1 MHFSGLPVALRR
13 LPRLT
18 IAPNPKKPPLTAQRF
33 LFHRTEVC
41 CEMSR
46 PTVWLLVGGLLPAAG
61 LRLSGVPAAGLPVRG
76 AATPIAGAATRAG
89 AAHFCMQDGSKY
101 SQKTRLAEEVASPF
115 AKARS
120 FAWPAL
126 FAAASIAT
134 YFAGTSLLAETAG
147 LRPAAGDTA
156 VNLAIDL
163 GAMGT
168 TGYFW
173 RNENAAR
180 ESRLARLAQGANIA
194 ALRAQV
200 LGSGDAQFVRLSDFR
215 SGRGEARR
223 AVLPPCSHPA
233 A

>member
-1 MHFSGLPVALRR
+1 MLALVCSLVPASSLRAPPAGVRGVALSTPLAGVASRAAAAAR
-13 LPRLT
+13 SGGCF
-18 IAPNPKKPPLTAQRF
+18 APN
-33 LFHRTEVC
+33 
-41 CEMSR
+41 
-46 PTVWLLVGGLLPAAG
+46 AG
-61 LRLSGVPAAGLPVRG
+61 HALRS
-76 AATPIAGAATRAG
+76 TRVLMAE
-89 AAHFCMQDGSKY
+89 KY

-134 YFAGTSLLAETAG
+134 YFAGTSLLAEAAG

-156 VNLAIDL
+156 LNLGVDL
-163 GAMGT
+163 ASMAG
-168 TGYFW
+168 TGYLW

-180 ESRLARLAQGANIA
+180 EARLARLSQGAIIA

-215 SGRGEARR
+215 RPSCNPNPS
-223 AVLPPCSHPA
+223 LSP
-233 A
+233 

>member
-1 MHFSGLPVALRR
+1 MSLSAPLLALVCGLVPAASLR
-13 LPRLT
+13 
-18 IAPNPKKPPLTAQRF
+18 A
-33 LFHRTEVC
+33 
-41 CEMSR
+41 
-46 PTVWLLVGGLLPAAG
+46 PAAG
-61 LRLSGVPAAGLPVRG
+61 VRG
-76 AATPIAGAATRAG
+76 VAVSAAPLAGAASRAAAAARFTPN
-89 AAHFCMQDGSKY
+89 AAHAPRAARVLMAEKY
-101 SQKTRLAEEVASPF
+101 SQRTRLAEEVASPF

-156 VNLAIDL
+156 LNLAIDL
-163 GAMGT
+163 AAMAG
-168 TGYFW
+168 TGYLW

-180 ESRLARLAQGANIA
+180 EARLARLAQGATIA

-200 LGSGDAQFVRLSDFR
+200 LGSGDAQFVRLADFR

-223 AVLPPCSHPA
+223 VVLVVAEAPA
-233 A
+233 LHASSP

>member
-1 MHFSGLPVALRR
+1 MW
-13 LPRLT
+13 
-18 IAPNPKKPPLTAQRF
+18 
-33 LFHRTEVC
+33 LF
-41 CEMSR
+41 MR
-46 PTVWLLVGGLLPAAG
+46 PHMGCMLLVLGLMPAASLHVPAAG
-61 LRLSGVPAAGLPVRG
+61 LRVRG
-76 AATPIAGAATRAG
+76 VAVSATPLAGAASRA
-89 AAHFCMQDGSKY
+89 AAARFPPRAAAARIHMQEGSKY

-163 GAMGT
+163 AAMAG

-200 LGSGDAQFVRLSDFR
+200 LGSGDAQFVRLADFR

-223 AVLPPCSHPA
+223 VVLVVAEETALRASMVEA
-233 A
+233 AAAASQIASADFLVVPVSSE